1 MRYRTVLV
9 GTDGS
14 DTSLQAVTTAA
25 ELAGAMTAQLLV
37 VCAYHPVP
45 AREQARI
52 TPGLDDTRFRV
63 AGSEAAQS
71 ALDAGLAAARA
82 AGASSPEGTLV
93 TGDAVEALLSEADS
107 RSPALIVVGNR
118 GMNRLSR
125 RLLGSVPSDVAY
137 RASCDV
143 LIVHTTPR

>member
-1 MRYRTVLV
+1 MTYRTVLV

-14 DTSLQAVTTAA
+14 DTSLQAVATAA
-25 ELAGAMTAQLLV
+25 ELAGSMTAQLLV
-37 VCAYHPVP
+37 ICAYHPLP
-45 AREQARI
+45 ARDQARL

-63 AGSEAAQS
+63 TGSDAAQA
-71 ALDAGLAAARA
+71 ALDAGLAAARK
-82 AGASSPEGTLV
+82 AGLASVEGRLV

-107 RSPALIVVGNR
+107 SSPALIVVGNR

-137 RASCDV
+137 RATCDV
-143 LIVHTTPR
+143 LIVHTTTR

>member
-25 ELAGAMTAQLLV
+25 DIAGSMTAQLLV

-45 AREQARI
+45 AREQARF

-63 AGSEAAQS
+63 TGAEAAQS
-71 ALDAGLAAARA
+71 ALDAGLEAARA
-82 AGASSPEGTLV
+82 AGASSAEGKLV
-93 TGDAVEALLSEADS
+93 PGDAVEALLSEAAES
-107 RSPALIVVGNR
+107 APALIVVGNR

-137 RASCDV
+137 RAGCDV
-143 LIVHTTPR
+143 LIVHTTP

>member
-14 DTSLQAVTTAA
+14 DTSLQAVATAA

-52 TPGLDDTRFRV
+52 APGLDDTRFRV
-63 AGSEAAQS
+63 TGSEAAQS
-71 ALDAGLAAARA
+71 ALDAGLDAARE
-82 AGASSPEGTLV
+82 AGASSPEGKLV

-143 LIVHTTPR
+143 LIVHTTTR

>member
-14 DTSLQAVTTAA
+14 DTSLQAVATAA
-25 ELAGAMTAQLLV
+25 DIASSMTTQLLV
-37 VCAYHPVP
+37 ICAYHPM
-45 AREQARI
+45 QARDQARF

-63 AGSEAAQS
+63 TGSEAAQS

-82 AGASSPEGTLV
+82 AGVSSPEGKLV
-93 TGDAVEALLSEADS
+93 AGDAVEALLAEADS
-107 RSPALIVVGNR
+107 NAPALIVVGNR

-143 LIVHTTPR
+143 LIVHTTT

>member
-14 DTSLQAVTTAA
+14 ETSLQAVATAA
-25 ELAGAMTAQLLV
+25 DLAGGMSAQLLV
-37 VCAYHPVP
+37 VCAYH
-45 AREQARI
+45 
-52 TPGLDDTRFRV
+52 RV
-63 AGSEAAQS
+63 TGAEAAQS
-71 ALDAGLAAARA
+71 ALDAALDAARA
-82 AGASSPEGTLV
+82 AGASSPEGKLV
-93 TGDAVEALLSEADS
+93 PGDAVEALLSEAEGNA
-107 RSPALIVVGNR
+107 PALIVVGNR

-143 LIVHTTPR
+143 LIVHTTT

>member
-14 DTSLQAVTTAA
+14 DTSLQAVATAA
-25 ELAGAMTAQLLV
+25 DLAGAMSAQLLV

-45 AREQARI
+45 AREQARV

-63 AGSEAAQS
+63 TGSEAAQS

-82 AGASSPEGTLV
+82 AGASSPEGELV
-93 TGDAVEALLSEADS
+93 ADDAVEAMLSRADR

-125 RLLGSVPSDVAY
+125 RLLGSVPSDVAF
-137 RASCDV
+137 RASSDV
-143 LIVHTTPR
+143 LIVHTTTR

>member
-14 DTSLQAVTTAA
+14 ETSLQAVATAA
-25 ELAGAMTAQLLV
+25 DLAGGMSAQLLV
-37 VCAYHPVP
+37 VCAYHPVA
-45 AREQARI
+45 ARDQARM

-63 AGSEAAQS
+63 TGSEAAQA
-71 ALDAGLAAARA
+71 ALDAGLDAARA
-82 AGASSPEGTLV
+82 AGASAPEGKLV
-93 TGDAVEALLSEADS
+93 PGDAVEALLSEAEGNA
-107 RSPALIVVGNR
+107 PALIVVGNR

-143 LIVHTTPR
+143 LIVHTTT

>member
-14 DTSLQAVTTAA
+14 DTSLQAVATAA
-25 ELAGAMTAQLLV
+25 DLAGSMTAQLLV
-37 VCAYHPVP
+37 ICAYHPMP
-45 AREQARI
+45 AREQARF

-63 AGSEAAQS
+63 TGSEAAQS

-82 AGASSPEGTLV
+82 AGASASEGRLV
-93 TGDAVEALLSEADS
+93 PGDAVEALLSEAAS
-107 RSPALIVVGNR
+107 SAPALIVVGNR

-143 LIVHTTPR
+143 LIVHTTT